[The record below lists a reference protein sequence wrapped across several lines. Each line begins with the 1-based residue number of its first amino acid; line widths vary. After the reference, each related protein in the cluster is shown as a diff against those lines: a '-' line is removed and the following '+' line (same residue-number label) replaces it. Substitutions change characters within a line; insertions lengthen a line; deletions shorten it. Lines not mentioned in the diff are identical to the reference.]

1 MSLQEWIGL
10 IIAAGIL
17 ATIVGTF
24 GMISSSDDR
33 KR

>member
-1 MSLQEWIGL
+1 MIRQEWIAL
-10 IIAAGIL
+10 AIAAGIL

-24 GMISSSDDR
+24 WLMSSSDDH

>member
-1 MSLQEWIGL
+1 MSLQEWIAL
-10 IIAAGIL
+10 AIAAGIL

-24 GMISSSDDR
+24 WMISSSDDR